1 VIQFYPSRRWYL
13 TTPRAVS
20 CDNHRDSHGNTSQ
33 RDIRRHPLSYSGTF
47 EEYPGEPGGQRD
59 SSYINSDTEC
69 LQESDLPFTIT
80 IN

>member
-1 VIQFYPSRRWYL
+1 MIQLYPSCDWYL
-13 TTPRAVS
+13 TTLRPVS

-47 EEYPGEPGGQRD
+47 EEYPGEPGGKRD
-59 SSYINSDTEC
+59 SSHINQDTGCE
-69 LQESDLPFTIT
+69 QESDLPLTIT